1 MGHFYLSKN
10 DQASRTRTGAGRRA
24 ARSPAVIVVLLL
36 LLLLSPL
43 RLLLL
48 PVLVLP
54 ILVPIG
60 PRGVVVRLRLLLVVR
75 ARLVVLVC
83 SVPMFVITFILA
95 VG

>member
-1 MGHFYLSKN
+1 MGQFYFSKN

-24 ARSPAVIVVLLL
+24 ARSPAVMVVLLLL

-60 PRGVVVRLRLLLVVR
+60 PRGVVGRLRLLLVVR

-83 SVPMFVITFILA
+83 SVPMFVLTFILT
-95 VG
+95 V